1 MEAYKPEGHPPIVT
15 PANTFLQ
22 ELAPEAQVT
31 KLTDTVRF
39 LLRENRELRSHIP
52 DSRGQ

>member
-1 MEAYKPEGHPPIVT
+1 MEDYKPEGHPPIVT

-22 ELAPEAQVT
+22 ELPAADQVV
-31 KLTDTVRF
+31 KLKDAVRY

-52 DSRGQ
+52 DARTP